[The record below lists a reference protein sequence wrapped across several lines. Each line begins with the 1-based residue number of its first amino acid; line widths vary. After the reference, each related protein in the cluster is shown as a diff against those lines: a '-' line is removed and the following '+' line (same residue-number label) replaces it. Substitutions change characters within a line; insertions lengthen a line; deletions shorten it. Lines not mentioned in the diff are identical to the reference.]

1 MGIPRIRP
9 NQAIAIRAHGERNR
23 PVSRAAKSRE
33 EIGQPSDHVDERTKA
48 KPAFIGLAMIRQKVV
63 IMRLRWSTESAESAR
78 FAPGRRPASFQEMV
92 AGTLAKL
99 SESDKT

>member
-1 MGIPRIRP
+1 MAIHRIRP

-23 PVSRAAKSRE
+23 PVSRAAKFRE

-63 IMRLRWSTESAESAR
+63 IMRLWPTVWVNRISGICAASPLTIWVN
-78 FAPGRRPASFQEMV
+78 FA
-92 AGTLAKL
+92 
-99 SESDKT
+99 